1 MINNIR
7 LKKLKYH
14 MIINGVHKINHKLQI
29 IKMNHCKMIRILYK
43 IMFIK

>member
-7 LKKLKYH
+7 LKKYL
-14 MIINGVHKINHKLQI
+14 MTINGVYKINHKLEI